1 MRGLAGAELRFRIIA
16 YIVGVV
22 LGLLTIWLIVGYGF
36 LDYANTDLK
45 PAMYRNLWTAHG
57 WLYFAYLV
65 FGVDLCFRMR
75 YGIGRTLA
83 ILLAGTIPFMSFVA
97 ERVTRRDVE
106 ARLFAEGS
114 SPAQV

>member
-1 MRGLAGAELRFRIIA
+1 MWKGLAGAELRFRIIA

-36 LDYANTDLK
+36 LDYANVANK
-45 PAMYRNLWTAHG
+45 PPLYGALWTMHG
-57 WLYFAYLV
+57 WAYFAYLI

-75 YGIGRTLA
+75 YGVWRTLA

-97 ERVTRRDVE
+97 ERITRQDVQ
-106 ARLFAEGS
+106 ARLFAEG
-114 SPAQV
+114 

>member
-16 YIVGVV
+16 FIVGVV

-36 LDYANTDLK
+36 LDYANTDVK
-45 PAMYRNLWTAHG
+45 PAMYRYLWTAHG

-97 ERVTRRDVE
+97 ERFTRKDVE
-106 ARLFAEGS
+106 ARLFAEGT
-114 SPAQV
+114 SPAEV